1 MRWFYS
7 ISEEENLVKHGRPS
21 LTTDKYSVLKWMNR
35 TLGSHD
41 GSAVKNPPANA
52 GVFLPRKFNGQ
63 RSLVGYN
70 PWGHKRAGHD
80 LATKQ
85 QQQNTKNFKATII
98 DKHNKLNLFSEI

>member
-1 MRWFYS
+1 MQDTWVGKMPWR
-7 ISEEENLVKHGRPS
+7 K
-21 LTTDKYSVLKWMNR
+21 KWQP
-35 TLGSHD
+35 T
-41 GSAVKNPPANA
+41 P
-52 GVFLPRKFNGQ
+52 VFLPRKFYGQ

-85 QQQNTKNFKATII
+85 QQNTKNFKATII